1 MFNCKIH
8 QIYLPSAVC
17 YYGDTEV
24 TQMKYLPFQVHSLIK
39 QMEKHLKK
47 NNRNT
52 ENHLPRKFFERRQC
66 LGLVLMGE
74 EFSNET
80 GRELTPSK
88 SQRLNT

>member
-39 QMEKHLKK
+39 QMEKHLNKK
-47 NNRNT
+47 
-52 ENHLPRKFFERRQC
+52 
-66 LGLVLMGE
+66 
-74 EFSNET
+74 
-80 GRELTPSK
+80 
-88 SQRLNT
+88 